1 MEKRD
6 RDYFLHITSRRY
18 TFDLDIESTHGQPA
32 SCRARLVN
40 VDDHLKNSLWIHG
53 VGGEIARGVLRTLL
67 KHAEMSIFCQRRGIE
82 IFCGLLSIHERPNL
96 SSLRRLPCGRHM
108 SPAVV

>member
-67 KHAEMSIFCQRRGIE
+67 KRAEMSIFC
-82 IFCGLLSIHERPNL
+82 LLYT
-96 SSLRRLPCGRHM
+96 
-108 SPAVV
+108 SPSPRD